1 MLLSKLTLENKA
13 LFWQLAI
20 LIVVANG
27 ESVSSSSANDDS
39 RYERLPILSHFFQL
53 DSYHNSEL
61 SFLKQSISDMEL
73 LQLEEYEQ
81 EIFGYDGNHQ
91 GTFANLIARL
101 KLLCC
106 PKLLD
111 ALRSAR
117 ARVINNS
124 ASDSNIKKEV
134 MNKLAEDYYFDITE
148 LTPEKMAAAMCA
160 LPQVKQQI
168 LHDAA
173 SQVISQY
180 YGYYG
185 KISSR
190 ACKVIAFELLG
201 AAYSSGKIEDE
212 EKALLQYIFNQLN
225 IDPEYLPEFEAV
237 MGKIFVAYKEAI
249 ELIAE

>member
-1 MLLSKLTLENKA
+1 MLLSKLSLENKA

-39 RYERLPILSHFFQL
+39 RYERLPILSHFFKL
-53 DSYHNSEL
+53 DSSYHNSEL
-61 SFLKQSISDMEL
+61 SFLKQSISDTEL

-81 EIFGYDGNHQ
+81 EIFAYDGNKQ
-91 GTFANLIARL
+91 ETFANRL
-101 KLLCC
+101 ESLQQLCC
-106 PKLLD
+106 LKLLD

-117 ARVINNS
+117 AKIINNS

-148 LTPEKMAAAMCA
+148 LTPEKMAAMMCA
-160 LPQVKQQI
+160 LPQIKQQI

-173 SQVISQY
+173 TQVIAQ
-180 YGYYG
+180 YYG
-185 KISSR
+185 KISPR
-190 ACKVIAFELLG
+190 ECKVIGFELLG

-212 EKALLQYIFNQLN
+212 EKALLQHIFNRLD